1 MSYDHSNAM
10 DQLAEWEEEKKM
22 EEYDDEQYKLW
33 MESAEQVTSV
43 DETLQHT
50 ENKVH
55 VLDEFET
62 DTQTYQENIMTDME
76 RYGSE
81 MKVIV
86 VSEYTLVC
94 LEDEQLVLGKAK
106 YPDTLGCAFMI
117 KMVENKN
124 DSGMYFIQPFIK
136 PS

>member
-33 MESAEQVTSV
+33 MESAEQVT
-43 DETLQHT
+43 HA
-50 ENKVH
+50 ENKVQS
-55 VLDEFET
+55 VLDEFKT
-62 DTQTYQENIMTDME
+62 DTQTYQENIMTAME

-86 VSEYTLVC
+86 VSEYTLVR

-124 DSGMYFIQPFIK
+124 SSGMYFIQPL
-136 PS
+136 

>member
-1 MSYDHSNAM
+1 MSYEHSNAM
-10 DQLAEWEEEKKM
+10 DQLAEWEEEMKM

-33 MESAEQVTSV
+33 MESAEQVT
-43 DETLQHT
+43 HA
-50 ENKVH
+50 ENKVQS
-55 VLDEFET
+55 VLDEFKT
-62 DTQTYQENIMTDME
+62 DTQTYQENIMTAME

-86 VSEYTLVC
+86 VSEYTLVR

-124 DSGMYFIQPFIK
+124 SSGMYFIQPL
-136 PS
+136 